1 MKKLSVKIVNI
12 YSNSILVMK
21 LLNIKFRIM
30 FPAKILKLKFKN
42 KLYFFDFKFFNN
54 RTTTIYNNVIFK
66 IISKAILS
74 NIIHKTSS

>member
-21 LLNIKFRIM
+21 LLKIKYRIM

-42 KLYFFDFKFFNN
+42 KLNFFDYKFKY
-54 RTTTIYNNVIFK
+54 RTTIYNNAIFK
-66 IISKAILS
+66 IISKVIVS
-74 NIIHKTSS
+74 NIFHKTSS